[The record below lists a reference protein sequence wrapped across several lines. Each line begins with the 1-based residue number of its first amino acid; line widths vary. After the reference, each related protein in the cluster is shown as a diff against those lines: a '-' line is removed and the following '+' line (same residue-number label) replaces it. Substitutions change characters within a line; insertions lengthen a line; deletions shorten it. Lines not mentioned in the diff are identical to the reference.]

1 MSKISFISRVNPLNI
16 EKYSGSTYHINQALI
31 ESGFEM
37 NYIYGFPETH
47 WRLLRWKRAFYKKI
61 FNKRYLI
68 DRSPTRINAAAHKI
82 QENLKNKE
90 AEVVFS
96 ESSLSICKLKTNLP
110 IVFYTDSTFASMV
123 GYYTEF
129 SNLSRETI
137 KNGMLFEK
145 LALENCTKA
154 IYTSEWAANSAM
166 KDFGIASSKIEVVP
180 RGANF
185 QVQRDM
191 KSFQQILANKKHDI
205 CHLLFVGKDWERKGG
220 DFAVNVVKQL
230 NEKGIPAKLTV
241 VGCQPTI
248 NESSKSFVNIQ
259 GYLNKNKPD
268 DLAKMIALY
277 DRSHYF
283 LLPTYAEC
291 FGISFSEAA
300 AFGLPSIAFDTGGVG
315 SAVVNGKN
323 GQLFDLKTHENAFS
337 DFITQNFTDTTA
349 YNALAISSFQEY
361 LTRLN
366 WDASGKRLA
375 EIIGNV
381 IQ

>member
-1 MSKISFISRVNPLNI
+1 MSKIAFVSRVNPRDI

-37 NYIYGFPETH
+37 DYIYGFPESH
-47 WRLLRWKRAFYKKI
+47 WRLLRWKRDFYKKV
-61 FNKRYLI
+61 FDKRYLI
-68 DRSPTRINAAAHKI
+68 DRSPVRINAAALKI
-82 QENLKNKE
+82 QEQLKNHN

-110 IVFYTDSTFASMV
+110 IVFYTDSTFASMLD
-123 GYYTEF
+123 YYTEF

-137 KNGMLFEK
+137 KNGLLFEK
-145 LALENCTKA
+145 LALDNCTKA
-154 IYTSEWAANSAM
+154 IYTSDWAANSAM
-166 KDFGIASSKIEVVP
+166 QDFDIASNKIEVVP

-185 QVQRDM
+185 QVKRSMTD
-191 KSFQQILANKKHDI
+191 FQQILANKKHDV

-220 DFAVNVVKQL
+220 KFAVNVVKQF
-230 NEKGIPAKLTV
+230 NEKGIPAELTI
-241 VGCQPTI
+241 VGCQPDI
-248 NESSKSFVNIQ
+248 EESSKSFVHIQ
-259 GYLNKNKPD
+259 GYLNKNNPD

-323 GQLFDLKTHENAFS
+323 GQLFDLKTIESVFS
-337 DFITQNFTDTTA
+337 DFIYKNFTDKTA

-366 WDASGKRLA
+366 WDASGKQLA
-375 EIIGNV
+375 EIIGGV
-381 IQ
+381 L

>member
-1 MSKISFISRVNPLNI
+1 MSKIAFVSRVNPRDI

-37 NYIYGFPETH
+37 DYIYGFPETH
-47 WRLLRWKRAFYKKI
+47 WRLLRWKRDFYKKV
-61 FNKRYLI
+61 FDKRYLI
-68 DRSPTRINAAAHKI
+68 DRSPTRINAAALKI
-82 QENLKNKE
+82 QEKLKNND

-123 GYYTEF
+123 NYYTEF
-129 SNLSRETI
+129 SNLSKETI
-137 KNGMLFEK
+137 KNGLLFEK
-145 LALENCTKA
+145 QALENCTKA
-154 IYTSEWAANSAM
+154 IYTSDWAANSAM
-166 KDFGIASSKIEVVP
+166 QDFGIASNKIEVVP

-185 QVQRDM
+185 QVKRSMDD
-191 KSFQQILANKKHDI
+191 FQQILANKKHDV

-220 DFAVNVVKQL
+220 KFAVNVVKQL
-230 NEKGIPAKLTV
+230 NKKGIPAELTI
-241 VGCQPTI
+241 VGCQPDI
-248 NESSKSFVNIQ
+248 EESSKSFINIQ
-259 GYLNKNKPD
+259 GYLNKNNPD

-315 SAVVNGKN
+315 SAVINGKN
-323 GQLFDLKTHENAFS
+323 GQLFDLKTTESAFS
-337 DFITQNFTDTTA
+337 DFITQNFTDKTA
-349 YNALAISSFQEY
+349 YKTLAESSFQEY

-375 EIIGNV
+375 EIIGGV
-381 IQ
+381 L